1 MMRIEAYSQ
10 IQQLYNTNHTKKVQ
24 KPAAA
29 KTSDQLQI
37 SSFGKDIQAAKQA
50 LANVPDVREEVVAPI
65 KTAIQN
71 GSYEVSS
78 EDFARKIIEKYNE
91 MR

>member
-10 IQQLYNTNHTKKVQ
+10 IQQLYNTGHAKKVQ
-24 KPAAA
+24 KTAAA

-50 LANVPDVREEVVAPI
+50 LANTPDVREEVIAPI
-65 KTAIQN
+65 KTAIQH